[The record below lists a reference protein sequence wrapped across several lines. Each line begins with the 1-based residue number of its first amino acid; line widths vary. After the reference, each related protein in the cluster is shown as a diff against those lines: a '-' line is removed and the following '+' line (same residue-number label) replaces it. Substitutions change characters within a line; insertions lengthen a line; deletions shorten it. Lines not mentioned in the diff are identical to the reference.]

1 MASGTVKKKEFT
13 SIKRYVLTS
22 MILVPIVPFALILF
36 IGFIH
41 FKSSI
46 ENGAMLN
53 MQRIVEDHRQLIE
66 AFLAERRSDL
76 ELIGDTIA
84 FDELRQTTKLRQIY
98 DHLQKESQA
107 FVDIGV
113 FNREGMHLAYHGPYN
128 LKGKNYRDAAWF
140 KEVLERGY
148 YISDV
153 FSGYRN
159 VPHFVVAVA
168 RQDARD
174 GWVIRATI
182 DSQMFRTLVD
192 KIRIGA
198 TGEAYIINRQ
208 GVLQTRRRSG
218 GDLLESVEP
227 PPGASLSG
235 RQTESGF
242 HRDQAGID
250 FLYTVT
256 RFEDKEWFLV
266 VRQEKNDAFRAL
278 RSTVF
283 ITTVISTAGGLI
295 IVLTAVYLTER
306 IVWRLQQ
313 IDTEKEQ
320 LNQQL
325 VGASRLAELGE
336 MAAGFA
342 HEINNPLQI
351 INNEHVL
358 MEMGMD
364 ALEETCP
371 GREKETFQEIRD
383 SMSQVKRQIAR
394 CAKIT
399 HAILKFGRQGEPS
412 LEDIDLTDF
421 IRETTAIVSHK
432 AHVNGVVLQENYTT
446 ARTVIHGD
454 ASQLQQVLLNL
465 YNNAFDA
472 IAGQHGTSGGILSI
486 QTKIEEKGFVDIRV
500 KDNGCGIKAEDANKV
515 FSPFFTT
522 KPVGR
527 GTGLGLSVC
536 YGIVRKMNG
545 QMEVASRP
553 GGGTTFIIRLPITS
567 AGEQTG
573 NGG

>member
-1 MASGTVKKKEFT
+1 MAAGTVKKKEFT

-46 ENGAMLN
+46 QTGAMLN
-53 MQRIVEDHRQLIE
+53 MQRIAEDHRQLIE
-66 AFLAERRSDL
+66 AFLEERRSDL
-76 ELIGDTIA
+76 ELIGDMIA
-84 FDELRQTTKLRQIY
+84 FEELRQPTKLRQIY

-107 FVDIGV
+107 FVDIGL
-113 FNREGMHLAYHGPYN
+113 FNREGMHLAYRGPYN
-128 LKGKNYRDAAWF
+128 LEGKNYRDAAWF

-168 RQDARD
+168 RQDAK
-174 GWVIRATI
+174 GAWVIRATI

-192 KIRIGA
+192 KIRIGT
-198 TGEAYIINRQ
+198 TGEAYIINRR

-218 GDLLESVEP
+218 GDLLERVEP

-235 RQTESGF
+235 RQTESCF
-242 HRDQAGID
+242 HRDQTGTD

-256 RFEDKEWFLV
+256 RFEDKAWFLV

-283 ITTVISTAGGLI
+283 ITTIISTAGGLI

-325 VGASRLAELGE
+325 VGTSRLAELGE

-351 INNEHVL
+351 ITNEHVL
-358 MEMGMD
+358 MEMGID
-364 ALEETCP
+364 TLEENCP
-371 GREKETFQEIRD
+371 AREKETFQEIRE
-383 SMSQVKRQIAR
+383 SVSQIKRQISR

-399 HAILKFGRQGEPS
+399 QAILKFGRQGEPS
-412 LEDIDLTDF
+412 FEDIDLNDF
-421 IRETTAIVSHK
+421 IRETTAIVSQK
-432 AHVNGVVLQENYTT
+432 AHVNGVVLQENYT
-446 ARTVIHGD
+446 AHRAVIHGD

-472 IAGQHGTSGGILSI
+472 IASQHGTSGGILC
-486 QTKIEEKGFVDIRV
+486 IETDTQEKGFVDIRV
-500 KDNGCGIKAEDANKV
+500 TDNGCGIKAEDTTKV

-522 KPVGR
+522 
-527 GTGLGLSVC
+527 
-536 YGIVRKMNG
+536 
-545 QMEVASRP
+545 
-553 GGGTTFIIRLPITS
+553 
-567 AGEQTG
+567 
-573 NGG
+573 